1 MKKLLLLLTSVL
13 LLFSCEKEEVI
24 LEPIFEI
31 SLNGESFDPND
42 RYAKINSFAGGGD
55 TIAAM
60 SLAGVKSD
68 FTYVSTGGGALLE
81 LIEGKKLPGLVALNI
96 LE

>member
-13 LLFSCEKEEVI
+13 LLFSCEKEEEI

-42 RYAKINSFAGGGD
+42 RYAKINSFAGSKWVDGNLRK
-55 TIAAM
+55 I
-60 SLAGVKSD
+60 
-68 FTYVSTGGGALLE
+68 F
-81 LIEGKKLPGLVALNI
+81 I
-96 LE
+96 L